1 MRGSAER
8 RELIF
13 PIGHDQAK
21 LVRLPWVTLALLS
34 ACVAT
39 FLAVRGAQGFAGGEP
54 DVSIDAAF
62 DVWAQHPYLA
72 LDPQLLAEAQ
82 AGRDGE
88 NTGELV
94 AQAQAEAASAKVD
107 PGTWAT
113 QQ

>member
-1 MRGSAER
+1 M
-8 RELIF
+8 IF

-34 ACVAT
+34 ACVAS
-39 FLAVRGAQGFAGGEP
+39 FLTMRGAQSFAGGEP

-88 NTGELV
+88 NVGELV
-94 AQAQAEAASAKVD
+94 ARAQAEAGSAKVD
-107 PGTWAT
+107 PGSWAT
-113 QQ
+113 QQRELGPP